1 MSTWVV
7 GLWVRNQSS
16 VSCESREVGTNM
28 SLLLAIWNTGKHTY
42 RVNMDTYSYDGGD
55 VEQEERVEPVRL
67 ITPHP

>member
-1 MSTWVV
+1 
-7 GLWVRNQSS
+7 
-16 VSCESREVGTNM
+16 VSCESREVGTDV